1 MIMYDNAI
9 YVDARV
15 YGCAILEE
23 DLRIGGPSVLV
34 CTELRESEFC
44 CEPRCYRGGNV
55 ARNNQVGL
63 PLDVNGIA
71 RLNKQLK

>member
-23 DLRIGGPSVLV
+23 DLRIGGQVFWYVRGYAKVNFVVSHAA
-34 CTELRESEFC
+34 
-44 CEPRCYRGGNV
+44 RGGNV